1 MICHLFAFILYQIPI
16 WCSVLNEIVFEDVF
30 PLVPPPW
37 LSLSV
42 ISQINARL
50 PYMVS
55 SVSPSLR
62 NMMIALL
69 KPLLKYPLR
78 PIWVAPDEDG
88 VMEWLGEDSETFL
101 DACHQSTDSCD
112 GNGSVSGPKEH
123 SVGAPWSL
131 EFTPLVLLSCS
142 PIRSQNM
149 HSAHHSWTYI
159 QGAGD
164 DEENWSGGLTSELF
178 WKHKDLILS
187 SDDPKEVQ

>member
-1 MICHLFAFILYQIPI
+1 MFCHLFAFILYQIPI

>member
-1 MICHLFAFILYQIPI
+1 M
-16 WCSVLNEIVFEDVF
+16 NEIVFEDVF

-37 LSLSV
+37 MSLSV

-50 PYMVS
+50 PCMVS

-62 NMMIALL
+62 NMMRTLL
-69 KPLLKYPLR
+69 KPLLKYPLK

-88 VMEWLGEDSETFL
+88 VMEWFGEDSETFL
-101 DACHQSTDSCD
+101 DACHQSNDNCD
-112 GNGSVSGPKEH
+112 GSGSVSGSKVD
-123 SVGAPWSL
+123 SARTPWSL
-131 EFTPLVLLSCS
+131 ENTPLVLLSCS
-142 PIRSQNM
+142 PVRSQNM

-187 SDDPKEVQ
+187 SDDPKEVK